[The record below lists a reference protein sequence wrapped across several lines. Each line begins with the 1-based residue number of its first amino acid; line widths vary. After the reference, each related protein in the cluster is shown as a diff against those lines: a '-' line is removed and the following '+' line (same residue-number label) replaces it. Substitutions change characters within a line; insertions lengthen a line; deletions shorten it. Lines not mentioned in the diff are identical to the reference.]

1 MRRKYSTINYQK
13 ENMIVK
19 QLLTEWKREAN
30 KDLRGVPYTQIADAI
45 SESSQVVKNYMTLSN
60 QKRFD
65 PTIIEKINNYRIAY
79 KQKAKSL
86 TNPTIIVDQL

>member
-1 MRRKYSTINYQK
+1 
-13 ENMIVK
+13 MIVK

-30 KDLRGVPYTQIADAI
+30 KDLKGVPYTQIADAI

-65 PTIIEKINNYRIAY
+65 PAIIEKINQYRIVY

-86 TNPTIIVDQL
+86 TNPTITIESL